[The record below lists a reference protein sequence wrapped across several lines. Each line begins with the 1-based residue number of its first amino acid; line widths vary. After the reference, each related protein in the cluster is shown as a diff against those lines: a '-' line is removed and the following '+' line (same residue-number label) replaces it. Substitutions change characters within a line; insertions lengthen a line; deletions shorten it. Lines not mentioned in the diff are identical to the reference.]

1 MLCDID
7 PMTHQRN
14 MNYERKIKE
23 VSNNKNDMMNRK
35 KIGYVYEI
43 CQILQD
49 EYAGVNGEMR

>member
-23 VSNNKNDMMNRK
+23 VSNNKNDM
-35 KIGYVYEI
+35 IGYVYEI
-43 CQILQD
+43 CQILQH